1 VPAQGRRPRLLQNL
15 DTSPEYY
22 GEIITTRRYTD
33 RLETLAHV
41 RDAGMAVCCG
51 GILGIGESAR
61 YRASLLCELANL
73 PKHPE
78 SVPINLLMRLEGTP
92 LENSKRVAA
101 LDLVRSIAV
110 ARIVMPQSVVRLSVG
125 REGMT
130 DEAQA
135 LCFIAGANSIF
146 VGSKLLTTPNPE
158 RSRDEDLIA
167 RLGMSRERDATPTD
181 PR

>member
-1 VPAQGRRPRLLQNL
+1 M
-15 DTSPEYY
+15 
-22 GEIITTRRYTD
+22 
-33 RLETLAHV
+33 ETLPQV
-41 RDAGMAVCCG
+41 REAGMAVCCG

-61 YRASLLCELANL
+61 DRASLLCELTNL

-78 SVPINLLMRLEGTP
+78 SVPINLLMRVEGTP

-101 LDLVRSIAV
+101 LDLVRTIAV
-110 ARIVMPQSVVRLSVG
+110 ARIVMPQSVVRLSAG